1 MRRRTIEWV
10 DKASYYEKWTPIY
23 AAAWRGHD
31 NIVRALIRHRANLDL
46 KTTEQQTALFAATE
60 KGHKQIIRQLLE
72 AGASQTDAWMGLSV
86 YDAAE
91 AGRQK
96 STLKMLRAYESQFV
110 GR

>member
-1 MRRRTIEWV
+1 MADIFIWALGWGEVQILLGADHYASSFTITIRL
-10 DKASYYEKWTPIY
+10 WTPLFSAVTY
-23 AAAWRGHD
+23 WSGVCDTAFVAERAACVVA
-31 NIVRALIRHRANLDL
+31 
-46 KTTEQQTALFAATE
+46 
-60 KGHKQIIRQLLE
+60 LLE

-96 STLKMLRAYESQFV
+96 STLKVLRAYESQFV